1 MYKAG
6 TTTDLKTSNNKGINW
21 HTATFMAL
29 FHIGAVAA
37 LFMFSWQALVAAIVL
52 WWISASLG
60 VGMGFHRLLTH
71 RGYKTPKLVE
81 YFITVCGL
89 LALEGGA
96 INWVVTHRI
105 HHAHTDGPG
114 DPHTPRDGGWWAH
127 IGWMLKGTAQSHG
140 RETMERYAPDMMKD
154 RFHVLANNYYWVPI
168 IFLGIG
174 LLALGGWSFVLWAV
188 FFRITFNFHSTW
200 LVNSAT
206 HMWGRRRFATRDD
219 STNNWW
225 VALLTFGEGWHN
237 NHHAYPTAARH
248 GLAWYE
254 IDLNWWGIRTLQFLR
269 LASGVKLVRL
279 AEVTAT

>member
-1 MYKAG
+1 MQNEV
-6 TTTDLKTSNNKGINW
+6 TTSKDNTHINW

-29 FHIGAVAA
+29 FHVGAVAA
-37 LFMFSWQALVAAIVL
+37 LFMFSWQALVAALVL

-105 HHAHTDGPG
+105 HHAHTDAPG
-114 DPHTPRDGGWWAH
+114 DPHTPREGGWWAH
-127 IGWMLKGTAQSHG
+127 IGWMLKGTAQSHDQQ
-140 RETMERYAPDMMKD
+140 TLARYAPDMVKD
-154 RFHVLANNYYWVPI
+154 RFHVLANNFYWIPI
-168 IFLGIG
+168 IFLAIG

-188 FFRITFNFHSTW
+188 FFRITFNFHATW

-254 IDLNWWGIRTLQFLR
+254 IDLNWWGIRTMQFLR
-269 LASGVKLVRL
+269 LAKNVKLVRL
-279 AEVTAT
+279 AEVSAT